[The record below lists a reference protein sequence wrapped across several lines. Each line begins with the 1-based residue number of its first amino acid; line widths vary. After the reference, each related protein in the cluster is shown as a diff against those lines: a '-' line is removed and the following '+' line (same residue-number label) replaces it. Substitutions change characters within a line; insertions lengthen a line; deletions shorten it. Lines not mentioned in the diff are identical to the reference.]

1 MFLWLRNL
9 NVNQELKKKKM
20 SRVIRSIGDKFTIK
34 SGKELVIK
42 EETDQCKGCFFY
54 STNHHD
60 RCLDRFFETG
70 ACHKDARPDG
80 IGIIAVKE

>member
-1 MFLWLRNL
+1 
-9 NVNQELKKKKM
+9 M